1 MQSWHMPVVAPAN
14 VAEYLEFGLYGWA
27 LSRFSGNWV
36 GFTALSE
43 IVESGSTVDLDL
55 TNATRRRME
64 GRRRRSS
71 AETGFVRPPTACT
84 TAGPTCRR

>member
-1 MQSWHMPVVAPAN
+1 MPVVAPAN

-43 IVESGSTVDLDL
+43 IVESGSTVDLD
-55 TNATRRRME
+55 ATHARVARWKDAAAVE
-64 GRRRRSS
+64 

-84 TAGPTCRR
+84 TAGPTCLR

>member
-1 MQSWHMPVVAPAN
+1 MPVLAPAN

-36 GFTALSE
+36 GLTALSE
-43 IVESGSTVDLDL
+43 MVESGATVDLDAI
-55 TNATRRRME
+55 NARVAAWHDADAVARGDRLRSRR
-64 GRRRRSS
+64 
-71 AETGFVRPPTACT
+71 PTACT